1 MARPLQPIFRKTRL
15 STEINYILICTPLHS
30 HPLNNDSEMK
40 RNQVVLLHII
50 ESFGRVIELL
60 RLGLAEE
67 CEWGWTTTRPSGY
80 EGGGRTEGR
89 RRSAKNTCQ
98 FNWKS
103 YSPPAVVESPI
114 LWYSTSSPVAPPP
127 RRQSLATHN
136 QPSAKHTIETMEWE
150 AYINP
155 LYYRYDGQWNS
166 VAVMLDWTDSIASFS
181 RSLPLTSTS
190 GWTVICPPSSH
201 LTLHSSRCC
210 SISDSPHWSSPSLHA
225 KQWN

>member
-1 MARPLQPIFRKTRL
+1 MRSSGSAAHYR
-15 STEINYILICTPLHS
+15 
-30 HPLNNDSEMK
+30 
-40 RNQVVLLHII
+40 VL
-50 ESFGRVIELL
+50 RVIELL

-67 CEWGWTTTRPSGY
+67 CEWGWTTTRPSGWGY
-80 EGGGRTEGR
+80 VGRTEGR

-166 VAVMLDWTDSIASFS
+166 DAWLDRFHCVLQ
-181 RSLPLTSTS
+181 SLPSSNFHFRLNRYLPTIIPFNFAQQPLLLHLRFPSPILS
-190 GWTVICPPSSH
+190 VIACETMK
-201 LTLHSSRCC
+201 LIIANRC
-210 SISDSPHWSSPSLHA
+210 I
-225 KQWN
+225 KRQ